1 MSPPDLE
8 MKRLRILRRR
18 LAAARWL
25 WLSATLLVVLST
37 AQHLRA
43 GRTYEVAKP
52 TENIRSSPE
61 GLRLGVLEKGTQI
74 EEVGREGQWVK
85 FEFVGW
91 VWGPS
96 LEGFEDDSAAIKP
109 SEGTEVAAS
118 GSDSSPSVRK
128 PRQALSVHLNEVRD
142 LVEADFGN
150 FYGLSLNP
158 ELARVTLRFR
168 VPDVGEPALYRR
180 MMRAQARVDAVLAAD
195 VDYEEFSV
203 ETNRPDGTGAVGQYI
218 IVADTTAIRQIDGS
232 DVDTWLEA
240 VKRSDDGGET
250 WK

>member
-1 MSPPDLE
+1 
-8 MKRLRILRRR
+8 
-18 LAAARWL
+18 L

-43 GRTYEVAKP
+43 RRTYEVAKP

-85 FEFVGW
+85 FELVGW

-96 LEGFEDDSAAIKP
+96 LEGFEDAAAIEP
-109 SEGTEVAAS
+109 SSVSDDVAGRAES
-118 GSDSSPSVRK
+118 SSPARK

-168 VPDVGEPALYRR
+168 VPDVGEPALFRR

-218 IVADTTAIRQIDGS
+218 IVADTTAIRRIDGA
-232 DVDTWLEA
+232 DVDAWLEA